1 MDDDNFQ
8 AYKQPKSSKVREEL
22 ENALYDGG
30 VEDEDGGFEDK
41 DVELI
46 KMAKL
51 NEAKTASIF
60 DTFTVL
66 ASIYYVREAY
76 RIKGWKPFTA

>member
-1 MDDDNFQ
+1 
-8 AYKQPKSSKVREEL
+8 
-22 ENALYDGG
+22 
-30 VEDEDGGFEDK
+30 
-41 DVELI
+41 VELI